1 MLFFKRAVYLLAVM
15 IITVW
20 ISCLFRSWCFALGHV
35 HQLHFAF
42 DGVQENINWRHELVM
57 GLELTTAKNIYRT
70 WLFTRTI
77 SVLWNGFD
85 SFVRQV
91 DYNLY
96 KWCVLDCFELPL
108 LNIKLTYGFSLW
120 WSLKAEEKR
129 LHLEIIS
136 CEWIR
141 RGKCVKIRFSSCEKF
156 MCSLLF

>member
-1 MLFFKRAVYLLAVM
+1 MLFFKRAVYLLVVM

-20 ISCLFRSWCFALGHV
+20 IFCLFRSWCFALGHV

-42 DGVQENINWRHELVM
+42 DGVQENINWRHALVI
-57 GLELTTAKNIYRT
+57 N
-70 WLFTRTI
+70 TRTI
-77 SVLWNGFD
+77 SVFWNGFD

-96 KWCVLDCFELPL
+96 KWCFLDCFELPL
-108 LNIKLTYGFSLW
+108 LNIQLTYGFSLW
-120 WSLKAEEKR
+120 WRLKAEEKS

-136 CEWIR
+136 CKWIR
-141 RGKCVKIRFSSCEKF
+141 RGKCLKIRFSSCQKF